1 MQATVP
7 NSITAFELLY
17 EKHAPTM
24 YGCIC
29 KIVPQKETANDILS
43 SVFRDLYD
51 TRGNHNY
58 QSENAVWFLKYAM
71 RASFDFIKKSAQ
83 SEDLH
88 AIVKQQLSAIRTAKY
103 PQ

>member
-1 MQATVP
+1 
-7 NSITAFELLY
+7 
-17 EKHAPTM
+17 M

-71 RASFDFIKKSAQ
+71 RASFDFIKKSEQAK
-83 SEDLH
+83 DLP
-88 AIVKQQLSAIRTAKY
+88 AIVKQQLLEIRTS
-103 PQ
+103 QSLQ